1 MNPDLYLKSALKLR
15 EAFKKKNCDYSDI
28 VPISFYTHPP
38 EGDRDSNY
46 RDKINVIST
55 PPLPP
60 VVGTFKLKIIR
71 LKCAK
76 FYKLPANYSREFWVW
91 TPPSRGLC
99 PYNNYFYYRDFD

>member
-1 MNPDLYLKSALKLR
+1 MIFISFFSGQIFHSILLR

-91 TPPSRGLC
+91 TPPLQRSMSL
-99 PYNNYFYYRDFD
+99 

>member
-1 MNPDLYLKSALKLR
+1 MLGHTFQKGTLELGTWFFLR
-15 EAFKKKNCDYSDI
+15 EALKKNCDYSDI
-28 VPISFYTHPP
+28 VPISFNTHPP

-76 FYKLPANYSREFWVW
+76 FYKLPANYSREFRVW
-91 TPPSRGLC
+91 TPPSRGVC
-99 PYNNYFYYRDFD
+99 PYDN

>member
-1 MNPDLYLKSALKLR
+1 MMIKGSLQ
-15 EAFKKKNCDYSDI
+15 KKKCDYSDI

-38 EGDRDSNY
+38 KGDRDSNY

-60 VVGTFKLKIIR
+60 VVGTFKLKIIC

-76 FYKLPANYSREFWVW
+76 FYKLPVNYRGEFWVW

-99 PYNNYFYYRDFD
+99 PYDNYFYYRDFD